1 MPPAKKARWWWFQ
14 LRWLLLLPIPV
25 LWCLLSHYGAL
36 VSAENR
42 TIDWRFHQRGEI
54 DPPLKVIYADVDSL
68 SLSEIGGWPWSRTYF
83 AKVASAL
90 VNEAKV
96 KAVGLD
102 FVFSDLGVSE
112 SVDVK
117 KLVEGNIEFGRF
129 LNRQPPVVLAAAYGG
144 WQFLDVLGKKQQRTL
159 PIVISD
165 PRPLD
170 QIEPPEL
177 PAFETSPDPNKH
189 RIWSPPNS
197 GLIDTINNGT
207 RLVPAFAPTATRTYF
222 HIGLELARLYWG
234 LPVGSI
240 RIKGDHIEYVRSD
253 GSVVATVPLRDRQL
267 IEVNWFTHWYSSR
280 TSHIEFSELYKYAA
294 ALSSDDAEERTAAKR
309 FFAQPDFKDAVVL
322 VGPVDP
328 LLQDLAPTSLD
339 DAAVPRVGVHGNLL
353 MTIVSGKYLK
363 RVPEWGVMTIVVAL
377 SLLVVS
383 LAIVGGARA
392 VLAKA
397 TAVIVAGL
405 YVALAFYVFDRVNLI
420 LPLTAPMG
428 AAFTTSFAGL
438 LWQVIEEQKAKGRIK
453 GMFGTYLA
461 PTVVEQMIE
470 SGKDPELG
478 GHDSEITAY
487 FSDIQSFSSFS
498 EVLPSSKLGELL
510 NEYLTACTDIVQA
523 EMGTLDKY
531 IGDAVVAMFG
541 APVDAPDHAYR
552 ACIASQ
558 RVQLRIGELRE
569 KWRREGDKW
578 PQLVHHLRTR
588 IGLNT
593 GECMIG
599 NMGSRTR
606 FNYTM
611 MGDNVNLAARM
622 ESGAKSWGAYT
633 MCAEPTM
640 QACLPHSG
648 DRIVFRPLA
657 KLVVKGRSQAVPVYE
672 IVGLKENVTDAT
684 RECIAWFEQALA
696 KYYARDWD
704 AALALFAKSAELEP
718 NQPGK
723 MPGISSNPSLTYLTK
738 VVPETRAE
746 SLPSD
751 WDGRYVMHEK

>member
-1 MPPAKKARWWWFQ
+1 MAPAKKARSWLLQ
-14 LRWLLLLPIPV
+14 LRWLLLLPIPI
-25 LWCLLSHYGAL
+25 LWCLFSHYGAL
-36 VSAENR
+36 TSAENK
-42 TIDWRFHQRGEI
+42 TIDWRFQQRGEV
-54 DPPLKVIYADVDSL
+54 DPPLKIIYADVDSL
-68 SLSEIGGWPWSRTYF
+68 SLSEIGGWPWSRSYF
-83 AKVASAL
+83 SKVASAL
-90 VNEAKV
+90 VTEAKV
-96 KAVGLD
+96 KAIGFD
-102 FVFSDLGVSE
+102 FVFSDLGVAE
-112 SVDVK
+112 SVDIK
-117 KLVEGNIEFGRF
+117 KLAEGNMEFGRF

-144 WQFLDVLGKKQQRTL
+144 WQFLDVLGKKRQRTL
-159 PIVISD
+159 PIVVND

-177 PAFETSPDPNKH
+177 PGFETSVDPTRH
-189 RIWSPPNS
+189 RIWSPPFS
-197 GLIDTINNGT
+197 GLIDTIDNGT
-207 RLVPAFAPTATRTYF
+207 RVVPAFAPTATRTYF

-240 RIKGDHIEYVRSD
+240 QVKGDHIDYVRPS
-253 GSVVATVPLRDRQL
+253 GGVVARIPLRDRQL
-267 IEVNWFTHWYSSR
+267 IDVNWFTHWYSPR
-280 TSHIEFSELYKYAA
+280 TSHVEFSELYKYAA
-294 ALSSDDAEERTAAKR
+294 VLGSDDAQERAAGKNY
-309 FFAQPDFKDAVVL
+309 FAQPDFKDAVVL

-353 MTIVSGKYLK
+353 MTIVSGKYL
-363 RVPEWGVMTIVVAL
+363 RWAPEWAVIAITLAL
-377 SLLVVS
+377 SSLVLS
-383 LAIVGGARA
+383 LAIAGGARA
-392 VLAKA
+392 VVAKA

-405 YVALAFYVFDRVNLI
+405 YVVFAFYVFSRLNIV

-461 PTVVEQMIE
+461 PTVVEQMID
-470 SGKDPELG
+470 SGKEPELG
-478 GHDSEITAY
+478 GHDAEITAY

-498 EVLPSSKLGELL
+498 EVLSSAMLTELL

-541 APVDAPDHAYR
+541 APVDAPDHAFR
-552 ACIASQ
+552 ACVASQ
-558 RVQLRIGELRE
+558 RVQLRIGELRD
-569 KWRREGDKW
+569 KWRGEGEKW
-578 PQLVHHLRTR
+578 PQLVHNLRTR

-593 GECMIG
+593 GQCMIG
-599 NMGSRTR
+599 NMGSRSR

-622 ESGAKSWGAYT
+622 ESGAKSWGVYT
-633 MCAEPTM
+633 MCTEATKQE
-640 QACLPHSG
+640 CLAHSP
-648 DRIVFRPLA
+648 DQVVFRALA

-672 IVGLKENVTDAT
+672 IVGLKDNVTDQT
-684 RECIAWFEQALA
+684 RECIGVFEQALA

-704 AALALFAKSAELEP
+704 GAVALFKKSAELEP

-723 MPGISSNPSLTYLTK
+723 MPGVASNPSLSYLNK
-738 VVPETRAE
+738 VVAETRAE
-746 SLPSD
+746 NLPPD